1 MPPKAKNPEEFALE
15 KQKIIDAAILL
26 MKKTGLSGMSMRKL
40 AQSLNMSA
48 TNLYNYFEN
57 KDEIYLHI
65 RINSFNLLYDRL
77 TEAQAEKSEAFE
89 KLEAYLRAFIR
100 FGVLHE
106 SRYEIMLSTADPK
119 ALDYVD
125 TPLEELANEE
135 KDNAMRTYNLLC
147 DILEELAFNQ
157 DKDLIWTTAGRIIAE
172 MHGAIH
178 LYHTHILR
186 ETFNEPELIF
196 ESVINHILEQFKQ

>member
-1 MPPKAKNPEEFALE
+1 MPPKAKTPEEIALE
-15 KQKIIDAAILL
+15 KQKIIDAAIVL
-26 MKKTGLSGMSMRKL
+26 MKKSGLNSMSMRKL

-48 TNLYNYFEN
+48 TNIYNYFEN

-65 RINSFNLLYDRL
+65 RINSFNLLYDKL
-77 TEAQAEKSEAFE
+77 TEAQMDQQSALA
-89 KLEAYLRAFIR
+89 KLEAYLRTFIQ
-100 FGVLHE
+100 FGVQHE
-106 SRYEIMLSTADPK
+106 SRYEIMLSTKDPK
-119 ALDYVD
+119 SLDYRD
-125 TPLEELANEE
+125 TPLEKLANEE

-147 DILEELAFNQ
+147 DILEELHFTR
-157 DKDLIWTTAGRIIAE
+157 DKNLIWTTAGRIVAE